1 MTSVTRSIV
10 WACALFA
17 SVTICAMAR
26 ADEPAPS
33 RPPIDKCVWEKL
45 ADKTIG
51 LAAWAQRCDFGFRQI
66 HFEFAGNALAIKY
79 SDGGAADPLVEV
91 FDIKPGETAEAAL
104 QRLFLERTDKAVS
117 ARCVVTPYTEGTGP
131 AGVKRYTFS
140 PDAAYAKELKALAN
154 PDKVPEPP
162 CGDWGEGPDG
172 IQYFEVPA
180 GEGRKVL
187 FVRVGQDEPL
197 FDDAGGV
204 SPGGSPFSPCGPV
217 A

>member
-1 MTSVTRSIV
+1 MSSAIRSIA
-10 WACALFA
+10 WACALSA
-17 SVTICAMAR
+17 SATLSAV

-66 HFEFAGNALAIKY
+66 HFEFVGNALAIKY
-79 SDGGAADPLVEV
+79 SDGGAADPLVEL

-104 QRLFLERTDKAVS
+104 QRLLLEKADKTVS
-117 ARCVVTPYTEGTGP
+117 DRCVLTPYTEGSVP

-140 PDAAYAKELKALAN
+140 PVAAYAKELKALTN
-154 PDKVPEPP
+154 PDEVPEPP
-162 CGDWGEGPDG
+162 CGDWGEMPDG

-180 GEGRKVL
+180 GEGQKVL

-197 FDDAGGV
+197 FDEQTLRV
-204 SPGGSPFSPCGPV
+204 LP
-217 A
+217 

>member
-1 MTSVTRSIV
+1 MNSAMRSIA
-10 WACALFA
+10 WACGLIA
-17 SVTICAMAR
+17 SVTISAVAR

-45 ADKTIG
+45 ADKTVG

-66 HFEFAGNALAIKY
+66 HFEFVGNALAIKY
-79 SDGGAADPLVEV
+79 SDGGAPDPLVEL
-91 FDIKPGETAEAAL
+91 FDIKSGETTEAAVL
-104 QRLFLERTDKAVS
+104 RLLLEKTDKSVS
-117 ARCVVTPYTEGTGP
+117 ARCVLAPYTEGTVP

-154 PDKVPEPP
+154 DEVPEPP
-162 CGDWGEGPDG
+162 CGDWGEMPDG

-180 GEGRKVL
+180 GKGRRAL

-197 FDDAGGV
+197 FDEQTLRV
-204 SPGGSPFSPCGPV
+204 LP
-217 A
+217 

>member
-1 MTSVTRSIV
+1 MNSAMRSIV
-10 WACALFA
+10 WVCALFA
-17 SVTICAMAR
+17 SASISAVAH

-33 RPPIDKCVWEKL
+33 RPPIDKCAWEKM

-51 LAAWAQRCDFGFRQI
+51 LVAWVQRCDFGFRQI
-66 HFEFAGNALAIKY
+66 HFEFTGNALAIKY
-79 SDGGAADPLVEV
+79 SDGGAADPLVELY
-91 FDIKPGETAEAAL
+91 DIKSGETAEASL
-104 QRLFLERTDKAVS
+104 QRLFREKTDKAVS
-117 ARCVVTPYTEGTGP
+117 ARCVLAPYTEGTVP

-154 PDKVPEPP
+154 DEVPEPP
-162 CGDWGEGPDG
+162 CGDWGEMPDG

-197 FDDAGGV
+197 FDEQTLRV
-204 SPGGSPFSPCGPV
+204 LP
-217 A
+217 

>member
-1 MTSVTRSIV
+1 MTSAMRSIA
-10 WACALFA
+10 WACALLA
-17 SVTICAMAR
+17 SVTTSAA

-33 RPPIDKCVWEKL
+33 RPPIDKCVWEKM

-66 HFEFAGNALAIKY
+66 HFEFVGNALAIKY
-79 SDGGAADPLVEV
+79 SDGGAAAPLVEV
-91 FDIKPGETAEAAL
+91 FDIKPGETAEVAL

-117 ARCVVTPYTEGTGP
+117 ARCVLTPYTEGSLP

-140 PDAAYAKELKALAN
+140 PDAAYAKELEAKADPN
-154 PDKVPEPP
+154 EIPDPP
-162 CGDWGEGPDG
+162 CGDWGEMPDG
-172 IQYFEVPA
+172 IQYFEVPS

-197 FDDAGGV
+197 FDEQTLRVLPAG
-204 SPGGSPFSPCGPV
+204 
-217 A
+217 